1 MNWDEVV
8 YRVTPLAVI
17 LGFIQVW
24 LVFAPMPS
32 GEPLVQFHPVHGA
45 YVA

>member
-1 MNWDEVV
+1 VNWDEVV
-8 YRVTPLAVI
+8 YRVTLLAVI
-17 LGFIQVW
+17 LGLVW

-32 GEPLVQFHPVHGA
+32 GEPLLHLVHGV

>member
-8 YRVTPLAVI
+8 YRVTLLAVI
-17 LGFIQVW
+17 LGLVW

-32 GEPLVQFHPVHGA
+32 GEPLLQLVHQA
-45 YVA
+45 YIA